1 MGIDIK
7 DELSRFDTFLS
18 EDGNI
23 NIVFSGIFGIGKTY
37 FLRKYFENNDKYI
50 PIYLTPINYIVSSN
64 KDIFEYIKVDILFEL
79 IRVGANFKKE
89 ECSFSLATQ
98 MYILESSNKLLANL
112 LKMTEKIKFGTDFL
126 EKIINFKREIED
138 YKKDISIDEEED
150 AIGFLRSY
158 TEQSGTIFEDNAITQ
173 LIRNLINSL
182 KNSEKEIVLIID
194 DLDRIDPEHIFRI
207 LNVLSA
213 HDNFYETN
221 EHKFGFD
228 KTIIVCDIY
237 NIRNIYSAK
246 YGIAVD
252 FNGYIDKFYSKEVY
266 HFDNTKNIIKSVIN
280 ILTSIQSNQD
290 IGINNTS
297 NLSYTPCEE
306 ILSSLIKSK
315 ALNTRTLLKNLHKTY
330 QNNRVLKIGNR
341 RCLATNILSINILD
355 FIRSMFSTFNDM
367 KTAIYKLRESD
378 LIISNKDNFL
388 RVFLALADYPKN
400 HFHVNN
406 YVAYDIHYTVGNAID
421 FGLIDIDYQK
431 SITEKI
437 KAVDCSDVLRSAFSN
452 YCDYFA

>member
-1 MGIDIK
+1 MDIDIK
-7 DELSRFDTFLS
+7 NELSRFDTFLS
-18 EDGNI
+18 EDGNN

-37 FLRKYFENNDKYI
+37 FLRKYFENNDKYT

-64 KDIFEYIKVDILFEL
+64 EDIFEYIKVDILFEL

-182 KNSEKEIVLIID
+182 KNDEKEIVLIID

-228 KTIIVCDIY
+228 KTIIVCDID
-237 NIRNIYSAK
+237 NIRNIYSTK

-266 HFDNTKNIIKSVIN
+266 HFDNTKNIIKSISH
-280 ILTSIQSNQD
+280 ILTSIQSNRD
-290 IGINNTS
+290 IGINDTS
-297 NLSYTPCEE
+297 NLAYISCEE

-315 ALNTRTLLKNLHKTY
+315 AVNIRTILKYLHKTY
-330 QNNRVLKIGNR
+330 QNNRELNIGNKR
-341 RCLATNILSINILD
+341 YLATNILSVNIFD
-355 FIRSMFSTFNDM
+355 FIRSMFSTFDDM
-367 KTAIYKLRESD
+367 KTAIHKLRESD
-378 LIISNKDNFL
+378 MIISNKDFFL
-388 RVFLALADYPKN
+388 RVFLALADYPQN

-406 YVAYDIHYTVGNAID
+406 YTSYDIHYNVGNAID
-421 FGLIDIDYQK
+421 FGLIDIDYQDGT
-431 SITEKI
+431 TEKI
-437 KAVDCSDVLRSAFSN
+437 KAVDCSNILRSAFSN

>member
-1 MGIDIK
+1 MEIDIK

-18 EDGNI
+18 EDGNN

-37 FLRKYFENNDKYI
+37 FLRKYFENNDKYT

-64 KDIFEYIKVDILFEL
+64 EDIFEYIKVDILFEL
-79 IRVGANFKKE
+79 IRVGANFNKE
-89 ECSFSLATQ
+89 KCSFSLATQ

-112 LKMTEKIKFGTDFL
+112 LKMSEKIKFRTDFL
-126 EKIINFKREIED
+126 DKIINFKKEIED
-138 YKKDISIDEEED
+138 YKKDISIDEEEE
-150 AIGFLRSY
+150 AIGFLKNY
-158 TEQSGTIFEDNAITQ
+158 TKQSGTIFEDNAITQ

-228 KTIIVCDIY
+228 KTIIVCDID
-237 NIRNIYSAK
+237 NIRNIYSTK
-246 YGIAVD
+246 YGITVD

-266 HFDNTKNIIKSVIN
+266 QFDNTKNIIKSIID
-280 ILTSIQSNQD
+280 ILTSIQSNQE
-290 IGINNTS
+290 IGINDIC
-297 NLSYTPCEE
+297 NLACISCEE

-315 ALNTRTLLKNLHKTY
+315 AVNIRTLLKYLHKTY

-341 RCLATNILSINILD
+341 RCLATNILSVNILD
-355 FIRSMFSTFNDM
+355 FIRSMFSTFDDM

-388 RVFLALADYPKN
+388 RVFLALADYPQN

-406 YVAYDIHYTVGNAID
+406 YTSYDIHYNVGNAID
-421 FGLIDIDYQK
+421 FGLIDIDYQNGT
-431 SITEKI
+431 TEKI
-437 KAVDCSDVLRSAFSN
+437 KAVDCSNILRSAFSN